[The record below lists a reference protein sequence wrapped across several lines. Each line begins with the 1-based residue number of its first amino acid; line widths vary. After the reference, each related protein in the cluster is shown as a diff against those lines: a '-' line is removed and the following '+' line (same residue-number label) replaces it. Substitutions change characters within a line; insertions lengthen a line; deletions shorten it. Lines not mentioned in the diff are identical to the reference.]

1 MGLLKKKSKKSAAKR
16 ASSSKEDLKNE
27 NSGGRGDGSTR
38 PKDEPTLARRREN
51 RKSTIK
57 SGRTIGEAREHLE
70 TANERAAA
78 RKKDKRKNRARII
91 FVTIIFLGLIIALI
105 CLYFIFV
112 KKEDPI
118 ASIIEPPV
126 ETFTPTAEI
135 VDEDAHATGGKITSR
150 MREYIG
156 QAEAD
161 FKDLGYTLTKA
172 VLPSGTIREVD
183 FYLDGQPGYIKTTID
198 RGAAVS
204 VEDADRMLRYL
215 SEEGTTEFKYID
227 VRIEGKAYWQ

>member
-1 MGLLKKKSKKSAAKR
+1 MGIFKKKSKKSVAKHEQV
-16 ASSSKEDLKNE
+16 AKSESPSQ
-27 NSGGRGDGSTR
+27 NSDKA
-38 PKDEPTLARRREN
+38 PALARRREN

-91 FVTIIFLGLIIALI
+91 FVTVIFLGLIIALI
-105 CLYFIFV
+105 CLYFIFI

-118 ASIIEPPV
+118 ASIIEPSE

-215 SEEGTTEFKYID
+215 SEQGTTEFKYID

>member
-1 MGLLKKKSKKSAAKR
+1 MGIIRKKSKKG
-16 ASSSKEDLKNE
+16 SSSPGPRQATEPEKPSQSEA
-27 NSGGRGDGSTR
+27 
-38 PKDEPTLARRREN
+38 PTLARRREN
-51 RKSTIK
+51 RRSTIK

-70 TANERAAA
+70 TANERAEA

-91 FVTIIFLGLIIALI
+91 IVTVVFLGLIVALV

-118 ASIIEPPV
+118 IMFNPPV

-135 VDEDAHATGGKITSR
+135 IDEDSHATNGKITSR

-161 FKDLGYTLTKA
+161 FKDLGYTLQKA

-183 FYLDGQPGYIKTTID
+183 FYLENQPGFIKTTID

-215 SEEGTTEFKYID
+215 SGQGIIEFKYID
-227 VRIEGKAYWQ
+227 VRVEGKAYWQ